1 MANEPRLG
9 DGSSGTE
16 TGPAAPSGR
25 TELVNPPAL
34 RNGTELVALP
44 PPPPGGLTIG
54 PMTFMMLVFIQAML
68 LVATAVSL
76 TLIVARPD
84 LVLQLTGASGPQAP
98 ASGLWSAAENPSR
111 LERGPPSRL
120 VLDLPRPIQAV
131 AGQASNL
138 GFRLLPPGEYR
149 GTLVLT
155 LRGLPDGSVLSGARK
170 LGADTWSLDASREL
184 TLSVTVPAS
193 VQGPFEL
200 DIGLRLPDGALIASE
215 ITSLIVVP
223 EGRMSHDP
231 ERDQMAALLLLDSA
245 RTFLRA
251 GDVRSARVLLQS
263 AAQRGNAQAAFELAQ
278 TLDPQDAGATGEPPR
293 AMYWYL
299 EARRLGHEEAEARL
313 NTLMQRSPPKE
324 TPGPQQ

>member
-1 MANEPRLG
+1 MANEPRPG
-9 DGSSGTE
+9 DGSTSAEPDRAEPVRHVALT
-16 TGPAAPSGR
+16 
-25 TELVNPPAL
+25 NPPAL
-34 RNGTELVALP
+34 RNGTELVASRP
-44 PPPPGGLTIG
+44 PPSGLTIG
-54 PMTFMMLVFIQAML
+54 PMMFMMLVFIQAML

-84 LVLQLTGASGPQAP
+84 LVLQLTGVAGPQAP
-98 ASGLWSAAENPSR
+98 ASGLWPSGENPSR
-111 LERGPPSRL
+111 LEQGPPSRL
-120 VLDLPRPIQAV
+120 FLDLPRPIQVV

-193 VQGPFEL
+193 IQGPFEL
-200 DIGLRLPDGALIASE
+200 EIGLRRPDGALIASE
-215 ITSLIVVP
+215 ITSLIAVP
-223 EGRMSHDP
+223 EGRVSHDP
-231 ERDQMAALLLLDSA
+231 ERDQMAALLLLESA
-245 RTFLRA
+245 RSFQSA

-278 TLDPQDAGATGEPPR
+278 SFDPKDAGAAGDAPR
-293 AMYWYL
+293 AIYWYI
-299 EARRLGHEEAEARL
+299 EAKRLGHEEAEARL
-313 NTLMQRSPPKE
+313 GPLMQGSPPKE
-324 TPGPQQ
+324 APAPQQ